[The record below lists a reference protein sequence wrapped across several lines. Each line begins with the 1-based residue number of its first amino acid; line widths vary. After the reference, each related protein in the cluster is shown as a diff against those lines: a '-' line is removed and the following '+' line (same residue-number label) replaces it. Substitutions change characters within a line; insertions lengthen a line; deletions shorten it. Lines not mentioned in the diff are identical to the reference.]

1 MKKVVVFTSDCLRHT
16 SLLNSLARYGYQ
28 VTAWIEP
35 RIEKTLQRQL
45 VLPDNLKY
53 YFKRLNQAENEIF
66 GLEKNLSPRI
76 KSFFV
81 PFGSIS
87 NQYNSEMKLYLDE
100 ANAVIVFGFSY
111 VREPLITKLIAKKSI
126 NIHTG
131 ISPQYRGVDCNFWAL
146 FDNNPQFV
154 GATIHFLDRG
164 LDSGDILRYVYLD
177 YEEISDLFY
186 SLMNIVKSAQMSLI
200 DLLEKES
207 FFEKKAI
214 KQNSTELIR
223 YTRTKD
229 FTEEVA
235 IQYFQKEK
243 DLLKA
248 FQIIRK
254 LNIAPYF
261 SV

>member
-1 MKKVVVFTSDCLRHT
+1 
-16 SLLNSLARYGYQ
+16 
-28 VTAWIEP
+28 
-35 RIEKTLQRQL
+35 
-45 VLPDNLKY
+45 
-53 YFKRLNQAENEIF
+53 
-66 GLEKNLSPRI
+66 
-76 KSFFV
+76 
-81 PFGSIS
+81 
-87 NQYNSEMKLYLDE
+87 
-100 ANAVIVFGFSY
+100 
-111 VREPLITKLIAKKSI
+111 
-126 NIHTG
+126 
-131 ISPQYRGVDCNFWAL
+131 
-146 FDNNPQFV
+146 
-154 GATIHFLDRG
+154 
-164 LDSGDILRYVYLD
+164 
-177 YEEISDLFY
+177 
-186 SLMNIVKSAQMSLI
+186 MNIVKSAQMSLI

>member
-35 RIEKTLQRQL
+35 RLEKTLQRQL
-45 VLPDNLKY
+45 VLPDNLKH

-76 KSFFV
+76 KSFFI

-87 NQYNSEMKLYLDE
+87 NQYDSEMKVYLDE
-100 ANAVIVFGFSY
+100 ANAIIVFGSSY
-111 VREPLITKLIAKKSI
+111 IREPLITKLIAKKTI

-131 ISPQYRGVDCNFWAL
+131 MSPQYRGVDCNFWAL
-146 FDNNPQFV
+146 FDNNPQFI

-164 LDSGDILRYVYLD
+164 LDSGDILKYVYPD
-177 YEEISDLFY
+177 YEEISDFFY
-186 SLMNIVKSAQMSLI
+186 SLVDIVKNAQMILI
-200 DLLEKES
+200 GLLEGKN
-207 FFEKKAI
+207 FFEKKVI
-214 KQNSTELIR
+214 KQNPMDLIR

-235 IQYFQKEK
+235 MQYFQKEN

-248 FQIIRK
+248 FQTIIK
-254 LNIAPYF
+254 LNIAP
-261 SV
+261 